1 MNDLSAGRQWFDDII
16 DQNKPLL
23 TDSNVGWLNQTRER
37 AREQVAKAG
46 VPTRKHEAW
55 RYSSLDNLF
64 NKTYQKQDV
73 PFTAL
78 DDGDIEKWVYNEEDS
93 YRLVF
98 ANGHCVPALSNI
110 TVLPDDIKLG
120 SLRAVMSTD
129 PDLVSQWIAK
139 DTTDANAIFKQLNDA
154 FINDGLFLHVPEGV
168 AVDKPI
174 EVVYLNLSF
183 DLNALCQPR
192 SLVIL
197 ESGAQAKLVERYVST
212 GHSEY
217 LFNGVNELHLDAD
230 ANLQHYR
237 IQDESNKAHHFSHID
252 LTQNTN
258 SQYHAV
264 NIATG
269 AAWSRTEFAAQ
280 FTGEHA
286 VCDVN
291 GLYTVADKQ
300 YTDFHL
306 DVHHNLPNCQ
316 SRENFRGIVFGA
328 GRAVFDGKILVE
340 KDAQKTDA
348 QLSNKNL
355 LLVENAEIDTK
366 PQLEIY
372 ADDVKCSHG
381 TTVGKIDPN
390 HLFYLRSR
398 GLNKHDA
405 YKMLCLG
412 FAEQTLEQITDERVH
427 DYIQSHIANL
437 LSRQEAVL

>member
-16 DQNKPLL
+16 DQNKLLL
-23 TDSNVGWLNQTRER
+23 TDSNVEWLNQTRER
-37 AREQVAKAG
+37 AREQVATAG

-55 RYSSLDNLF
+55 RYTSLDHLF

-78 DDGDIEKWVYNEEDS
+78 DDGDIETWVYNEEDS

-139 DTTDANAIFKQLNDA
+139 DTTDANAIFKLLNNA

-168 AVDKPI
+168 IVDKPI

-212 GHSEY
+212 GDSEY
-217 LFNGVNELHLDAD
+217 LFNGVNELHLDAH

-237 IQDESNKAHHFSHID
+237 IQDESNKAHHFSHIG
-252 LTQNTN
+252 LTQNAD
-258 SQYHAV
+258 SQYHAI

-398 GLNKHDA
+398 GLNKPDA